1 MNTDFDSGMLLA
13 NSIVSNLSECN
24 NCEVI
29 IYPPY
34 PYLQAIG
41 SAMNGSNIL
50 LGAQNLWPELN
61 GAFTGEVSATMLTNL
76 GVSMVLIGHS
86 ERRHIIGESNELISL
101 KVHHAISSNLRITL
115 CVGETLEER
124 EGGSTFEVIKEQIV
138 SGLEGLA
145 SDQMQQIVIAY
156 EPVWAI
162 GTGKTA
168 TPDDAG
174 DVHRFLRSILS
185 ERFDDSVASQT
196 RIQYGG
202 SVNASNAT
210 ELFANPDIDGAL
222 VGGASLSA
230 DSFTAIIE
238 AVT

>member
-1 MNTDFDSGMLLA
+1 MNTDFDSGMMLA
-13 NSIVSNLSECN
+13 ASIASNLSGCN

-34 PYLQAIG
+34 PYLRDIGNAI
-41 SAMNGSNIL
+41 SESNIF
-50 LGAQNLWPELN
+50 LGAQNLWPEPN
-61 GAFTGEVSATMLTNL
+61 GAFTGEVSASMLTNI

-86 ERRHIIGESNELISL
+86 ERRHVIGESNELISL
-101 KVHHAISSNLRITL
+101 KVRYGINSNLKITL
-115 CVGETLEER
+115 CVGETAEER
-124 EGGSTFEVIKEQIV
+124 GQGRTFEVIKDQIA
-138 SGLEGLA
+138 SGLHGLT
-145 SDQMQQIVIAY
+145 SNQMQQVVIAY

-168 TPDDAG
+168 SSDDVG
-174 DVHRFLRSILS
+174 DVHRFIRAMLS
-185 ERFDDSVASQT
+185 EIFGDSVASQT

-202 SVNASNAT
+202 SVNASNAP

-230 DSFTAIIE
+230 DSFAAIIE
-238 AVT
+238 AAT